1 MSSTPSSNIVP
12 ELVSTAHSIINT
24 VKNDPTTN
32 AKATALL
39 GKASGAIESVRQMG
53 ADAAL
58 TAASTKLKTLKLG
71 SDHALSPHVDAA
83 KSAIATAQKLMKLF

>member
-1 MSSTPSSNIVP
+1 MSSSIVP
-12 ELVSTAHSIINT
+12 ELVSTAHSIINA

-32 AKATALL
+32 EKATALL

-53 ADAAL
+53 ADQAL
-58 TAASTKLKTLKLG
+58 TAATSKLESLKLG
-71 SDHALSPHVDAA
+71 TDHPLAPHVDAA